1 MKAFP
6 IPGIGQFDQAPQH
19 GFVMSL
25 LVNWKQQD
33 FDSLEKRV
41 LLARHSLA
49 ELPIFSDDGLAS
61 LLDEHPESALTLS
74 TMGDDCNRFEWF
86 EGHRNGVSG
95 KELLDIVKQG
105 KLWINC
111 RKILEYQ
118 SEISR
123 AVRDMFAEMES
134 RNPHFKAQ
142 DQTAN
147 LLISS
152 PTAMVHYHVDMPVN
166 MLWHIRGRKRVWVYP
181 HFDDRFASH
190 EVIEK
195 VCAGLWSEDVPYDS
209 SWDAY
214 ALVFDVQPGELLT
227 WPQLAPHRV
236 ANLGT
241 LCVSLS
247 TEHKNPRA
255 RRRLNVFQANHLL
268 RSRLGWQPRAA
279 DVDGWIAHGKQ
290 FIARIDRLCGR
301 LAGKSKQQ
309 FVYPKSFVVDPAVQG
324 GIRHV
329 DDVVAC
335 APHLAECQEPVLA

>member
-1 MKAFP
+1 
-6 IPGIGQFDQAPQH
+6 
-19 GFVMSL
+19 MSH
-25 LVNWKQQD
+25 LVNWTQQD

-41 LLARHSLA
+41 LLAKHSLA
-49 ELPIFSDDGLAS
+49 ELPIFSDEGLAR

-74 TMGDDCNRFEWF
+74 TMGNDSNRFEWF

-95 KELLDIVKQG
+95 EQLLDIVKQG

-118 SEISR
+118 TEISR
-123 AVRDMFAEMES
+123 AVREMFAEMEK
-134 RNPHFKAQ
+134 RNPNFKAQ

-166 MLWHIRGRKRVWVYP
+166 MLWHIRGSKRVWVYP
-181 HFDDRFASH
+181 HFDERFASH

-195 VCAGLWSEDVPYDS
+195 VCAGLWSEDVPYNNC
-209 SWDAY
+209 WDAY
-214 ALVFDVQPGELLT
+214 ALVFDVKPGELLT

-236 ANLGT
+236 TNLGT

-268 RSRLGWQPRAA
+268 RTRLGCNPRSA
-279 DVDGWIAHGKQ
+279 DVEGWVAHVKQ
-290 FIARIDRLCGR
+290 FIARVHRLCGR
-301 LAGKSKQQ
+301 SVGKTKQQ
-309 FVYPKSFVVDPAVQG
+309 FVYPKTFVVDPDAVG
-324 GIRHV
+324 GIRHIDEYV
-329 DDVVAC
+329 PC
-335 APHLAECQEPVLA
+335 APHLAESEEPVLV